1 MLQAADLSKYHSL
14 EAARLMHDRSLALCL
29 LYTKSRVRSC
39 GQVDRREPYARQQID
54 FVMRLELL
62 RFASLNR
69 GSPTVAYGEVRWFE
83 CHPGVRNPGRLPSE
97 YVTMRTGGKSV
108 YVSATGYEAA

>member
-1 MLQAADLSKYHSL
+1 MIACN
-14 EAARLMHDRSLALCL
+14 RSIHGD
-29 LYTKSRVRSC
+29 TC